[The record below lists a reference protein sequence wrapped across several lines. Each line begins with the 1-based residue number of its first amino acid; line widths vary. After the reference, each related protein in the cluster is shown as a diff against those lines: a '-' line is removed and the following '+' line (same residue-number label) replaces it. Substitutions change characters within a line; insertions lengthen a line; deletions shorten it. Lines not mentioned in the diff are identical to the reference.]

1 MGLPEGSYPNSPLIL
16 VVSPTERHK
25 VLRDV
30 ITPSPTSLEMA
41 GVTRPFTAHLTALE
55 LVEGKEG
62 TVYDT

>member
-1 MGLPEGSYPNSPLIL
+1 L

-30 ITPSPTSLEMA
+30 ITPSPTSLEMSW
-41 GVTRPFTAHLTALE
+41 VTRPFTAHLTALE